1 MILKRKFSVLICLLG
16 LIACTSSKEDVAK
29 KNFEISLSKQLN
41 DPSSY
46 EFVSIEMLKTTSKWD
61 SIDGEVLKAESKILD
76 EMAAQS
82 ADSISIAA
90 SMFAGYASDYQIKES
105 RKYIEE
111 SKVNISKLNSKIK
124 AFKDKLND
132 VSLKNEVV
140 EYRTI
145 IQFRSK
151 NAFGALVLNTAYA
164 RFNKNLEVLDFTLNN
179 EQNNK

>member
-1 MILKRKFSVLICLLG
+1 
-16 LIACTSSKEDVAK
+16 
-29 KNFEISLSKQLN
+29 
-41 DPSSY
+41 
-46 EFVSIEMLKTTSKWD
+46 
-61 SIDGEVLKAESKILD
+61 
-76 EMAAQS
+76 
-82 ADSISIAA
+82 
-90 SMFAGYASDYQIKES
+90 MFAGYASDYQIKES